1 MYFPALIAVPLVAD
15 MLGPPGFKLPV
26 VNVAATPA
34 ALKDNKLS
42 GSVVPLKGD
51 GTVQ

>member
-1 MYFPALIAVPLVAD
+1 MYFPAPSAVPLVAD
-15 MLGPPGFKLPV
+15 VLAPPGFKLPL
-26 VNVAATPA
+26 VNVAAMPA

-42 GSVVPLKGD
+42 GSVVALKGD